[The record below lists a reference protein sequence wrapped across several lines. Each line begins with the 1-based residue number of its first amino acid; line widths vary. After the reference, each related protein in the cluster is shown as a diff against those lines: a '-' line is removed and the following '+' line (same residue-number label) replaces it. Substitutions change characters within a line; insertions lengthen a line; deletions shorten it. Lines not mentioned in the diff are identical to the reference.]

1 MDNKIE
7 LLDYRVVLK
16 KIESQENHLLLG
28 NGFNHGLAVNTSY
41 KAIFN
46 KMIADKRGIYKD
58 VKPIVEDCYYDLE
71 RFTGLLEEDINPN
84 NEFLIKYV
92 RNKVKYDFMKA
103 THEIVKS
110 KIKNIYE
117 KKNEQIYV
125 LLQNF
130 TNFFTLNYDSFLYL
144 LLLNFKRNTE
154 QENSISIQMQMQMI
168 EKDMNERY
176 DNIYSEI
183 KSARENGS
191 FKLTMGQ
198 INETMEK
205 SLKAL
210 KMSPLYIS
218 LKTYSDEY
226 SKGWKGKD
234 IKFVLN
240 KLLEEEKKNKILE
253 GVDDGSRPLFKDED
267 FIFHSNIESQNLFFL
282 HGAFHIYKDGNTVKK
297 IIQQK
302 DKALYDRLEEIL
314 NNEEQELVTIFQSE
328 NKISEIKNNEYLSN
342 CFNKLASLSGTM
354 VIIGSS
360 LDDNDNHIFE
370 QINKSEI
377 HTLYISLLSKDKLRF
392 HEICKEKFPDKSV
405 FLFDAESIT
414 YEKPNKEEEDK
425 T

>member
-1 MDNKIE
+1 MVE
-7 LLDYRVVLK
+7 LLDYKEVLEN
-16 KIESQENHLLLG
+16 IDDQENHLLLG
-28 NGFNHGLAVNTSY
+28 NGFNHSLSVNTSY

-46 KMIADKRGIYKD
+46 KMIADNRGIYKD
-58 VKPIVEDCYYDLE
+58 VKPIVEDCFYDLE
-71 RFTGLLEEDINPN
+71 KFMGLLEKDINPS
-84 NEFLIKYV
+84 NEFLIKYI

-110 KIKNIYE
+110 KIKSIYE
-117 KKNEQIYV
+117 KKNERIYV

-144 LLLNFKRNTE
+144 LLLNFKLNTE
-154 QENSISIQMQMQMI
+154 QENSISIQMQMKII
-168 EKDMNERY
+168 EEDMNERY

-191 FKLTMGQ
+191 LKLTMGE
-198 INETMEK
+198 INDTMEK
-205 SLKAL
+205 SLKVL
-210 KMSPLYIS
+210 KITPLS
-218 LKTYSDEY
+218 TTLKTYSDEN
-226 SKGWKGKD
+226 SKGWKEKD

-253 GVDDGSRPLFKDED
+253 GIDDGSRTLFNDED
-267 FIFHSNIESQNLFFL
+267 FVFYSNIESQNLFFL

-297 IIQQK
+297 IIQHK
-302 DKALYDRLEEIL
+302 GKALYDRLEEIL
-314 NNEEQELVTIFQSE
+314 NNEEQEIVTIFQSE
-328 NKISEIKNNEYLSN
+328 NKIEEIEKNEYLSN
-342 CFNKLASLSGTM
+342 CYNKLANLSGTM